1 MDSDA
6 SPYLL
11 WYSCSAR
18 STRLASSASNAARS
32 LGVAAN
38 FAADGAFTGSSL
50 TGWRPV
56 GGATWRAENGEIIAT
71 PGATGGWLLADKP
84 FEDVSMVASFRC
96 TGACTTGLLVRAEP
110 TADGGTKGILV
121 SVTAEERALYR
132 VTLDAQGR
140 ETSRDRL
147 RPPAPGQLR
156 VAPPAP
162 ATPPAPPPAAAAV
175 GPVVRRRCP
184 AASRHR
190 SRGPRTPSRP
200 ASGTPSKWRSTPTSC
215 APS

>member
-1 MDSDA
+1 MLGAFDS
-6 SPYLL
+6 PGLL
-11 WYSCSAR
+11 GQQRRQELS
-18 STRLASSASNAARS
+18 
-32 LGVAAN
+32 VAAN

-50 TGWRPV
+50 AGWRPV

-71 PGATGGWLLADKP
+71 TGATGGWLIGDKP

-96 TGACTTGLLVRAEP
+96 TGACQTGLLVRAEP
-110 TADGGTKGILV
+110 TADGGTKGIFV
-121 SVTAEERALYR
+121 SVTGEERALYR
-132 VTLDAQGR
+132 VVLDAQGR
-140 ETSRDRL
+140 ETSRERL

-162 ATPPAPPPAAAAV
+162 ANPPAAAPRRRRRRV
-175 GPVVRRRCP
+175 GPEVRRRCP
-184 AASRHR
+184 AASRR
-190 SRGPRTPSRP
+190 RLRGPTTPSRR